1 MAKNWAV
8 VIGINEY
15 EHLSRPLKY
24 AKRDA
29 ELMRDFLCNEA
40 GFEQVYH
47 FSEDSSDK
55 QLRPTRSNLMRLLHV
70 RFEQPFLSAGDN
82 FWFFFSGHGI
92 RRNGCDYL
100 MPADGFPEDIES
112 SNISVNHI
120 MQRLR
125 RCGADNIVLILDAC
139 RDEGK
144 SIEGI
149 GNQTA
154 EQARQMGVISLFSCS
169 PNQISYEI
177 EDLQQG
183 SFTCA
188 LLEGLGIQG
197 KCATVERLDRY
208 LIHRVPELNRQ
219 CGKPMQ
225 TPLTIAEPIEKSHL
239 ILLPKHATLADVLT
253 LKYDASQ
260 AELNKNLDLA
270 EQLLTRVLVASPGDK
285 DAIRSLK
292 RIAIAQIQSAVIPS
306 QPSSENRPQ
315 TEKSLEPVPLNPT
328 PIRHLQKLGF
338 FLNRTRVSSY
348 FLKKYIE
355 QDVPLKS
362 ECGVDYTKLRD
373 LLATGQWQEADEETA
388 KKMLEVAGRTEKGWL
403 RVEDIDRFP
412 CEDLRTIDQL
422 WVKYSNG
429 LFGFSVQKRIYQS
442 LGGTREYDEEIWEAF
457 GDRVCWRVK
466 SEWLY
471 YKELKVTES
480 APEGYLPGW
489 RRRGVLGGFAGVR
502 GGVVS
507 TLLSRRDL

>member
-15 EHLSRPLKY
+15 KHLQRPLKY

-40 GFEQVYH
+40 GFDQVYH
-47 FSEDSSDK
+47 FSEDSSDQ
-55 QLRPTRSNLMRLLHV
+55 QLHPTRSNLMWLLYI
-70 RFEQPFLSAGDN
+70 RFEQPFLSTGDN

-100 MPADGFPEDIES
+100 MPADGLPEDIENN
-112 SNISVNHI
+112 NISVNHI
-120 MQRLR
+120 IQRLR

-154 EQARQMGVISLFSCS
+154 EQVRQMGVISLFSCS

-188 LLEGLGIQG
+188 LLEGLGTQG
-197 KCATVERLDRY
+197 KCATVERLNQY
-208 LIHRVPELNRQ
+208 LIRRVPELNRQ
-219 CGKPMQ
+219 CGKPRQ

-239 ILLPKHATLADVLT
+239 ILLPKYASSADIAM
-253 LKYDASQ
+253 LKTDAYRV
-260 AELNKNLDLA
+260 EVNKNLELA
-270 EQLLTRVLVASPGDK
+270 KQLWIRVLAASYGYDMEAVE
-285 DAIRSLK
+285 AIG
-292 RIAIAQIQSAVIPS
+292 RIAIAQRQPETRSY
-306 QPSSENRPQ
+306 QPSLENRSQTDKSPQ
-315 TEKSLEPVPLNPT
+315 PAPPNSPPTNKLNQFLSFITGVQRPIDPLKEPDIL
-328 PIRHLQKLGF
+328 
-338 FLNRTRVSSY
+338 
-348 FLKKYIE
+348 
-355 QDVPLKS
+355 LKS
-362 ECGVDYTKLRD
+362 ERGVDYTKLRN
-373 LLATGQWQEADEETA
+373 LLAAKKWQEADKETA
-388 KKMLEVAGRTEKGWL
+388 RVMLKVAGKEESGWL
-403 RVEDIDRFP
+403 DVESIEKFP

-429 LFGFSVQKRIYQS
+429 RFGFSVQKRIYQS
-442 LGGTREYDEEIWEAF
+442 LGGTSKYDEKVWRAF
-457 GDRVCWRVK
+457 GDRIGWRK
-466 SEWLY
+466 NNEWLY
-471 YKELKVTES
+471 YNDLTFSEK
-480 APEGYLPGW
+480 APEAHLP
-489 RRRGVLGGFAGVR
+489 V
-502 GGVVS
+502 GGVEIGTSLMWGVVCFS

>member
-8 VIGINEY
+8 VVGINEY

-47 FSEDSSDK
+47 FSEDSSNK

-144 SIEGI
+144 SVEGI

-188 LLEGLGIQG
+188 LLEGLGTQG

-208 LIHRVPELNRQ
+208 LIH
-219 CGKPMQ
+219 
-225 TPLTIAEPIEKSHL
+225 H
-239 ILLPKHATLADVLT
+239 
-253 LKYDASQ
+253 
-260 AELNKNLDLA
+260 
-270 EQLLTRVLVASPGDK
+270 
-285 DAIRSLK
+285 
-292 RIAIAQIQSAVIPS
+292 
-306 QPSSENRPQ
+306 
-315 TEKSLEPVPLNPT
+315 
-328 PIRHLQKLGF
+328 
-338 FLNRTRVSSY
+338 
-348 FLKKYIE
+348 
-355 QDVPLKS
+355 
-362 ECGVDYTKLRD
+362 
-373 LLATGQWQEADEETA
+373 
-388 KKMLEVAGRTEKGWL
+388 
-403 RVEDIDRFP
+403 
-412 CEDLRTIDQL
+412 
-422 WVKYSNG
+422 
-429 LFGFSVQKRIYQS
+429 
-442 LGGTREYDEEIWEAF
+442 
-457 GDRVCWRVK
+457 
-466 SEWLY
+466 
-471 YKELKVTES
+471 
-480 APEGYLPGW
+480 
-489 RRRGVLGGFAGVR
+489 
-502 GGVVS
+502 
-507 TLLSRRDL
+507 